1 MLLNICSTSGGIML
15 GIRLERRLEARLE
28 ALAERS
34 GKPKSYHA
42 RVAIRRYLLTNED
55 EAKRQSLLVSTAEDE
70 DFESDT
76 RG

>member
-1 MLLNICSTSGGIML
+1 ML
-15 GIRLERRLEARLE
+15 GIRLERRLEAQLE

-76 RG
+76 RGWTK

>member
-1 MLLNICSTSGGIML
+1 ML
-15 GIRLERRLEARLE
+15 GIRLERQLEARLE

-42 RVAIRRYLLTNED
+42 REAIRRYLLTNED

-76 RG
+76 RGWTK